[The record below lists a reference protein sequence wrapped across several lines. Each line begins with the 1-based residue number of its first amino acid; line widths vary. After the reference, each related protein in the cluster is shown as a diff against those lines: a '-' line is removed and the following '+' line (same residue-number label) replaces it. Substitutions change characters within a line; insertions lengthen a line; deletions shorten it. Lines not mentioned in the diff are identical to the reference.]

1 MEAVY
6 GLMGGIFVK
15 KDMLQLA
22 REELQRLDQSIRD
35 CSDRLIELS
44 PLDIEAARLR
54 VEIMEAN
61 TRLRTELDKQAKARI

>member
-1 MEAVY
+1 M
-6 GLMGGIFVK
+6 K

-54 VEIMEAN
+54 VAIMEAN

>member
-1 MEAVY
+1 M
-6 GLMGGIFVK
+6 K

-44 PLDIEAARLR
+44 PLDIETARLR
-54 VEIMEAN
+54 AAIMEAN
-61 TRLRTELDKQAKARI
+61 TRLRMELDKHPKARI

>member
-1 MEAVY
+1 
-6 GLMGGIFVK
+6 MGGIFVK

-44 PLDIEAARLR
+44 PLDIETARLR
-54 VEIMEAN
+54 AAIMEAN
-61 TRLRTELDKQAKARI
+61 TRLRMELDKHPKARI